1 MKGDISSQVLGNDK
15 GPHTKIDLL
24 SNTSRQFMYEWIKL
38 SICIKDQLIFLGSTI
53 RIIMSYVICAAF
65 AVVNSQLS
73 VALLYSS
80 CKRWKLSVQLEQNM
94 SCSKSFCTLWVFFF
108 SYANSIRPHKWK
120 LHWLTSMLKLKVYKV
135 TMYFRIQFLKKMQT
149 LNILTR

>member
-24 SNTSRQFMYEWIKL
+24 SNTSRQFMSEWIKL

-80 CKRWKLSVQLEQNM
+80 CKR
-94 SCSKSFCTLWVFFF
+94 
-108 SYANSIRPHKWK
+108 
-120 LHWLTSMLKLKVYKV
+120 
-135 TMYFRIQFLKKMQT
+135 
-149 LNILTR
+149 